1 MLARF
6 LFPETAKTMPKPP
19 PPLPFKAR
27 EISSFFFAD
36 SRKAALKRVHREY
49 VMREDF
55 VRKLPHHGRDAG
67 SGLEW
72 GSMATEGI
80 PAFIVNPKFGTC
92 LIWAR
97 KTVTRESTGYP
108 MIFYLVTL
116 VRPVM
121 APKAALCRP
130 VAHQGDDDELESAPV
145 ASLIGEE
152 RRSSGSDGRRR
163 KKNKKPPVPVV
174 AGDYYEVPATVMLP
188 SGMVVDYIV
197 PLNFMILK
205 VITPDVGGEG
215 VILLEIKAREGIH
228 VITMKEFNETMN
240 ADDEKSQGFRE
251 AYSAFHATDPLMV
264 ARLIPSAKRTV
275 SDEAKMY
282 MLSTNF
288 ASIGARYQDRP
299 KRHLFHP

>member
-97 KTVTRESTGYP
+97 KTVTRESTGSP
-108 MIFYLVTL
+108 MIFYLGARVGPG
-116 VRPVM
+116 R
-121 APKAALCRP
+121 APRAAVCRP
-130 VAHQGDDDELESAPV
+130 AQGGDDDELESAPV
-145 ASLIGEE
+145 AS
-152 RRSSGSDGRRR
+152 
-163 KKNKKPPVPVV
+163 
-174 AGDYYEVPATVMLP
+174 
-188 SGMVVDYIV
+188 
-197 PLNFMILK
+197 
-205 VITPDVGGEG
+205 
-215 VILLEIKAREGIH
+215 
-228 VITMKEFNETMN
+228 
-240 ADDEKSQGFRE
+240 
-251 AYSAFHATDPLMV
+251 
-264 ARLIPSAKRTV
+264 
-275 SDEAKMY
+275 
-282 MLSTNF
+282 
-288 ASIGARYQDRP
+288 
-299 KRHLFHP
+299 

>member
-6 LFPETAKTMPKPP
+6 LFPETAKTMPKLP

-130 VAHQGDDDELESAPV
+130 VAHQGDDDELELAPV

-163 KKNKKPPVPVV
+163 KKNKKPPGPGGAGGDHEGEGKEEKLELAPVASLIGEERRSPGSDGRRRKKNKKPPVPVV
-174 AGDYYEVPATVMLP
+174 AGDYYEGPATVMLP
-188 SGMVVDYIV
+188 SGRVGDYIV
-197 PLNFMILK
+197 PLNFMIL
-205 VITPDVGGEG
+205 
-215 VILLEIKAREGIH
+215 
-228 VITMKEFNETMN
+228 
-240 ADDEKSQGFRE
+240 
-251 AYSAFHATDPLMV
+251 
-264 ARLIPSAKRTV
+264 
-275 SDEAKMY
+275 
-282 MLSTNF
+282 NF
-288 ASIGARYQDRP
+288 
-299 KRHLFHP
+299 